1 MWRMMGSAH
10 VAHTPLSCGAYAS
23 YLPCVDGTYCKCMS
37 SVVFV
42 VRQLGCLYRP
52 SHMAMAPMTYA
63 DVCRPS
69 HMAMAPM
76 TSFKDEPEAKDQQ
89 QEREEEVVEE
99 EEEDPFTQCK
109 GIPLYHFSVSW
120 H

>member
-1 MWRMMGSAH
+1 
-10 VAHTPLSCGAYAS
+10 
-23 YLPCVDGTYCKCMS
+23 
-37 SVVFV
+37 
-42 VRQLGCLYRP
+42 
-52 SHMAMAPMTYA
+52 MAMAPI
-63 DVCRPS
+63 
-69 HMAMAPM
+69 

>member
-1 MWRMMGSAH
+1 MAHDELMWLIRRLPA
-10 VAHTPLSCGAYAS
+10 
-23 YLPCVDGTYCKCMS
+23 LPCVDGSYRKCMS

-42 VRQLGCLYRP
+42 VTQLGCL
-52 SHMAMAPMTYA
+52 
-63 DVCRPS
+63 CRPS
-69 HMAMAPM
+69 HMAMAPI